1 MLPGTHVVPR
11 CVTQQGHGCPV
22 ACWRCPGMG
31 TRAAS
36 LAGVDARWAGHP
48 TLSPMASAPGSRHTP
63 GRVGWRVG
71 RALAA
76 GGRFCSPPLQGA
88 LFGASMEGLR
98 GAPLPRLGRAV
109 PGDCGRAV
117 RAHVGAQCVPARTR
131 AACGWQP
138 DMGGSGGAA
147 SLPRGPAGPGVRSRS
162 GATCAHACAHAGHL
176 LKRKGGF
183 SAALAGVEG
192 CVWTVSAWSVPGAH
206 GSAVCEKPFAFLGHV
221 TTACAGW
228 RLAARAASDV
238 GRWPRGGRAG
248 LWQRIW
254 WGFVTGC
261 CRWLGCLW
269 SWWHRAGTW
278 LCGWESSRQGNYFG
292 LISPL
297 LVSEPRRVCGEGAGL
312 WSLHQAPVGRSGAA
326 RLSSLS
332 PSPGC
337 PLVTLTGE
345 AQRPVSQQG
354 SLPAAQTAA
363 DAGVGRGAVLAPL
376 CRSLAAVPPQ
386 GLPGC
391 SSSLV
396 TRPCFDPSSLQEAG
410 ILQIWSVLETKWI
423 RSWHCGRLA
432 LRPAAARQ
440 RCSSLGHAAAFLAAS
455 GSSQHL

>member
-1 MLPGTHVVPR
+1 MPGAGSGGPGPEWKLRGGCGGTGRARHRGCLRAAACPGLPVLLRGCRFPTRGAVPPGCAGSPTTNGAKAPAAPQWKGCTRVGEHMHVAGHTCGTVVPR
-11 CVTQQGHGCPV
+11 CVTQQGHGCLA
-22 ACWRCPGMG
+22 ACWHCPGMG
-31 TRAAS
+31 TRAVS

-63 GRVGWRVG
+63 GRMGWRVG

-76 GGRFCSPPLQGA
+76 GGWFCSPPLQGA
-88 LFGASMEGLR
+88 LSGASMEGLR
-98 GAPLPRLGRAV
+98 GAPLPWLGRAA

-131 AACGWQP
+131 AACRWQP

-147 SLPRGPAGPGVRSRS
+147 SLPRGPAGPGVHGRS

-176 LKRKGGF
+176 LKHNGGF

-192 CVWTVSAWSVPGAH
+192 CVWTVSAWSVLGAH

-269 SWWHRAGTW
+269 SWWHWAGT
-278 LCGWESSRQGNYFG
+278 
-292 LISPL
+292 
-297 LVSEPRRVCGEGAGL
+297 
-312 WSLHQAPVGRSGAA
+312 
-326 RLSSLS
+326 
-332 PSPGC
+332 
-337 PLVTLTGE
+337 
-345 AQRPVSQQG
+345 
-354 SLPAAQTAA
+354 
-363 DAGVGRGAVLAPL
+363 
-376 CRSLAAVPPQ
+376 
-386 GLPGC
+386 
-391 SSSLV
+391 
-396 TRPCFDPSSLQEAG
+396 
-410 ILQIWSVLETKWI
+410 
-423 RSWHCGRLA
+423 
-432 LRPAAARQ
+432 
-440 RCSSLGHAAAFLAAS
+440 
-455 GSSQHL
+455 